1 MFHPIYIN
9 EGRLNNRNLSL
20 YNEKQLNSTPKR
32 SLQIVHKVCIVTLHE
47 RKIYCRYLASCS

>member
-20 YNEKQLNSTPKR
+20 YNEKQLNSTPKH
-32 SLQIVHKVCIVTLHE
+32 SSFKLLIKF
-47 RKIYCRYLASCS
+47 AS